1 MKNKLR
7 SIYLVFI
14 FLSTVVSNL
23 LIAKGGFSGGLGIG
37 MPVGGLSN
45 WYSITPKLTLTYYN
59 NPNPDTRVLVE
70 THFQKFTHGS
80 IEDREFQWLIDYEF
94 YSSPEAEAN
103 MSWNDF
109 ILKIQ
114 QKWHRFDGLSS
125 SISPFFSYGFG
136 LYNYAQKVSGL
147 VYPGQ
152 STTPLDQTFL
162 LDTITDRRVAWG
174 ALAGVGGDI
183 DLGDKITL
191 IINLE
196 YHATIGYLRAFED
209 WGLYEVFPIQFL
221 SFDIGV
227 GYDL

>member
-80 IEDREFQWLIDYEF
+80 LEDREFQWLIDYEF

-114 QKWHRFDGLSS
+114 QKWHRFDGLVHLFHPS
-125 SISPFFSYGFG
+125 FLMG
-136 LYNYAQKVSGL
+136 LDY
-147 VYPGQ
+147 
-152 STTPLDQTFL
+152 
-162 LDTITDRRVAWG
+162 ITM
-174 ALAGVGGDI
+174 L
-183 DLGDKITL
+183 KK
-191 IINLE
+191 
-196 YHATIGYLRAFED
+196 
-209 WGLYEVFPIQFL
+209 
-221 SFDIGV
+221 
-227 GYDL
+227 